1 MTNADDI
8 DEYGRSR
15 GRDDEHD
22 PEFDVRPKCEYCN
35 DVLVI
40 RGDSFVCP
48 RGHYAEE
55 RPRLIY

>member
-22 PEFDVRPKCEYCN
+22 PEGCEYCN